1 MRPRAAGPPLPRSAR
16 SGRVLVEGQGIA
28 RFHRER
34 DRRRLRAMASGL
46 LGAALL
52 VALVV
57 GVVELRI
64 QQVRLSYRLDGLRAN
79 RLLLE
84 EGRGQLRVELDSL
97 RSLARI
103 EGKARTELGM
113 APPTRDQIQLAREFV
128 PGRGGLTAAVPLT
141 AVATGEA
148 VVLGPSRR

>member
-1 MRPRAAGPPLPRSAR
+1 MAG
-16 SGRVLVEGQGIA
+16 
-28 RFHRER
+28 
-34 DRRRLRAMASGL
+34 GL

-79 RLLLE
+79 LTQLE
-84 EGRGQLRVELDSL
+84 EERGQLRVELDSL

-103 EGKARTELGM
+103 EDKARNELGM
-113 APPTRDQIQLAREFV
+113 APPTRDQIQLAREFM
-128 PGRGGLTAAVPLT
+128 PGRGGTAAS
-141 AVATGEA
+141 AMAAGEA
-148 VVLGPSRR
+148 SAREAKRR

>member
-1 MRPRAAGPPLPRSAR
+1 
-16 SGRVLVEGQGIA
+16 VEGQGIA
-28 RFHRER
+28 RFHRES
-34 DRRRLRAMASGL
+34 DHRRLRAMAGGL

-52 VALVV
+52 VVLVV

-79 RLLLE
+79 LVQLE
-84 EGRGQLRVELDSL
+84 EDRGQLRVELDSL

-113 APPTRDQIQLAREFV
+113 APPTRDQIQLAREFM
-128 PGRGGLTAAVPLT
+128 PGRGGTAAS
-141 AVATGEA
+141 AMAAGEA
-148 VVLGPSRR
+148 IAREAKRR